1 MIRRDLLKLCGLSG
15 LGLAWPET
23 FSSFLR
29 GSPKDEAPYDGPF
42 YVVFNAA
49 GGWDTTY
56 LMDPKGIHD
65 INRLYK
71 EGDIQTHGAHKFAP
85 TAKHIKSGMS
95 NEDFFKEFGKELLVV
110 NGLDYSVNNHEPG
123 SRYMATGKLDTLS
136 YPTFAALVAGCK
148 GPKCPLS
155 FLTFGGYSNTGN
167 LIPMARVTDANA
179 LLQLAN
185 ADGIRGQKNRPYH
198 DDFVT
203 DRIERTLQEQAEER
217 SSERRLPRLER
228 AHNMLYAA
236 QVNSK
241 SLERVVPWLPATMSK
256 DRLTRCADIVLA
268 AFKGGV
274 GVSANLTLSTFDSH
288 AKNDADQMER
298 IPELL
303 AGIAYLLRR
312 AEDLKLRDKLI
323 VVMQSEMG
331 RTPNYNQQ
339 NGKDHWSVGS
349 IMFLGPGI
357 KGNRVIGATD
367 EKQFAVALNPQTLTR
382 DKDKGIRVRPEH
394 VHEALRQLAGISE
407 HPYAKKFPLSVPEK
421 EKLSTLWG

>member
-1 MIRRDLLKLCGLSG
+1 MIRRDFLRQCSLAG

-23 FSSFLR
+23 SSSLAQQKPR
-29 GSPKDEAPYDGPF
+29 DDAPYDGPF
-42 YVVFNAA
+42 YVVYNAA

-56 LMDPKGIHD
+56 LMDPKGINGM
-65 INRLYK
+65 NRLYK

-85 TAKHIKSGMS
+85 TGKTIKAGMS
-95 NEDFFKEFGKELLVV
+95 NEDFYKEFGKELLVL

-148 GPKCPLS
+148 GPQCPLG

-167 LIPMARVTDANA
+167 LIPMSRITDATA

-185 ADGIRGQKNRPYH
+185 ADCVKGQQNRPYQ
-198 DDFVT
+198 DDFVINH
-203 DRIERTLQEQAEER
+203 IEHALRNQAQERNRNE
-217 SSERRLPRLER
+217 RLPRLER

-241 SLERVVPWLPATMSK
+241 SLERIVPWLPKTPPK
-256 DRLTRCADIVLA
+256 GRLTSSADIVLA

-274 GVSANLTLSTFDSH
+274 GVSANLTLSSFDSH
-288 AKNDADQMER
+288 ANNDDDQMAR

-303 AGIAYLLRR
+303 AGVAYLLRR
-312 AEDLKLRDKLI
+312 AEELKIRDK
-323 VVMQSEMG
+323 VVVIMQSEMG

-349 IMFLGPGI
+349 IMFLGPNI

-367 EKQFAVALNPQTLTR
+367 EKFFAVPLSSRTLTP
-382 DKDKGIRVRPEH
+382 DKENGIRVRPEH
-394 VHEALRQLAGISE
+394 IHDALRRYAGIVD
-407 HPYAKKFPLSVPEK
+407 HPFSKRFPLNVAESER
-421 EKLSTLWG
+421 LNTLWG